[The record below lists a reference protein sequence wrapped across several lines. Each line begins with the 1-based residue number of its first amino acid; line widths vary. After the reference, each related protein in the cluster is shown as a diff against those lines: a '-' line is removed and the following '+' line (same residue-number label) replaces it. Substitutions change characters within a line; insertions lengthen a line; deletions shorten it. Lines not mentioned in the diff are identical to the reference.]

1 MSKLNNSLSQI
12 KNIFINFSLC
22 GALIFVHGLLL
33 AANANANGSYD
44 YGDAP
49 DTNGSDYSTLLSN
62 NGPRHELLSSLFL
75 GDNPPD
81 EDDGLLQNVT
91 ATADDIQSN
100 NDEDSSHGIGLY
112 ASSTSLSFSQLVN
125 NTTSN
130 PAYLYAWIDWNNN
143 GQFERNEFVEGG
155 TEIGDAMLVA
165 NGDTSVNL
173 LWSTLPSL
181 SSNSNFFMRL
191 RISDQLL
198 PDSAASATDEDPRSL
213 GLAGFGEVEDHQ
225 INVTPNFTQAN
236 TLTCSSSAQALTGAD
251 ITTLSNYTALGGVS
265 IVGDELHSMPASGS
279 HPAKR
284 FELEVL
290 SPGKQ
295 FTYPVGIEAE
305 FRLKNLNSGDG
316 DLLFWLTDHTNMN
329 GVFITDVDNSYT
341 AWVGKDANWNG
352 ANSEISGFV
361 NSTVNQFGSVAGS
374 LSTTVFKRY
383 RLSMYVQSDQSTTIQ
398 LTVMND
404 DGSLI
409 AQSPVHIG
417 ARTLDPSQ
425 GIWLAHTSHN
435 NDPSSQ
441 RYIFGG
447 MSMVISDA
455 SGCDYGD
462 APDAVTGTSEGD
474 YETLSINGGP
484 SHIIDDVIYLGNQ
497 APDSDTDGFNNGV
510 DTQFNASD
518 DDIKGTTPNDEDG
531 VITPIVVDSTDV
543 SLTIICNDFSAG
555 SGDLGATVHGWIDT
569 NRNGEFEESEYAS
582 QGCND
587 NSSTQAGSAVLIWS
601 GLNLASGESYIR
613 LRITD
618 DNLVDTASGDNRD
631 DRAYGS
637 AVYGEIEDHPVTIIV
652 NADYGDAPDTGLGV
666 GEHNYRTLLADSGPY
681 HVASTDIFIGS
692 NAADNEDEAQGVSVL
707 TADGDDTTGTVD
719 DENSIA
725 GISMSANDT
734 SLTTAVTVTNNTA
747 NDSYL
752 YAWVDWDNSGS
763 FDVDEF
769 VEGGTG
775 TDGQIIVASGDNSK
789 TLIWTSLSNLTANDH
804 YYVRLRLSD
813 SALLLNGETGSSED
827 PRSLHGG
834 GLGEVEDHLFVMGEA
849 DFSIASCNNHAELTQ
864 KWWIG
869 TTGGATRTVIDF
881 TALSANGDPTIS
893 EASLIGMSTGNGHT
907 EGTVTMTDPT
917 NGAVIIYGDDGGVF
931 HGQTHQ
937 ALSLP
942 FAMGNSVDFPI
953 AVTPKPGG
961 GVNEFYVFG
970 NNYSTISAGELDFS
984 SATVTSLGT
993 VETAS
998 LLESQ
1003 LVVPHANRSDTW
1015 LLTVN
1020 TSWQLNAHQLTAS
1033 GIIAPVTSAI
1043 VSGSASNGKGAMDYS
1058 PATGKLAIA
1067 HDSLP
1072 YRLIIADFDAASG
1085 QLYNVQQ
1092 ITTNIN
1098 RIGSSPRFSPD
1109 GHKVF
1114 FENGTAGDNGP
1125 LFYYDIATDAV
1136 VAVAGIPDSVSSI
1149 KFGPDGRLYAFKNAS
1164 IYIIDNISTTPSFV
1178 KTLTMPGNASIETLP
1193 EIYAY
1198 CDYAGGTIIFK
1209 DYGDAPDDS
1218 DSGTTGANDYTT
1230 LASTNGPY
1238 HLLPANGASVY
1249 LGSIA
1254 PDSDDGTLQSLQ
1266 SDADDTTNVIPNI
1279 DDEDAINDIVNVSN
1293 QSTSFSHTLA
1303 CNGNG
1308 APVYAW
1314 IDFNRN
1320 GIFEVSN
1327 YEFTAGSCADFTPA
1341 TDGQVQL
1348 NWSNLD
1354 SATFDVGFTVMRLRI
1369 VPDAQFSNTD
1379 LSLTS
1384 EDERSIAVA
1393 NDGEIEDHIIM
1404 ISRSGDYGDAP
1415 LSYEVTGQEAAIH
1428 TTGIYYLGDRVD
1440 EESTRWVLA
1449 DEDDATTGGG
1459 SNNNGNGDDEDGVQ
1473 FALYRGIVGNSSIAW
1488 NRSSVAIE
1496 VSQNGYASI
1505 WIDWDNDGQFTEAN
1519 DLVIADWS
1527 VTTGSNVHAFTM
1539 PASVTSDRTVWARI
1553 RYCQNANECNTISG
1567 YAATGEVEDHQAT
1580 IGPVQCLALGDQFKM
1595 PASSNSSV
1603 NTTTNEVIITADQT
1617 SQRGAFWTKNR
1628 FDMSAEFRLRFG
1640 VYLGTRDG
1648 NGADGVAFVM
1658 HNDPSGTETQ
1668 GLLGGGLGAQGIS
1681 NSIGVEFDTWT
1692 NGQYSDSN
1700 SNDHTT
1706 MMLPSS
1712 SNLGLIPGT
1721 SYHSLSNIEDGKYYE
1736 VIFDWEPITQTF
1748 DYYFDGQLYES
1759 LTADLVNSYFGGSN
1773 LIYYGMTGST
1783 GAYTNTQKICIIEQ
1797 DISFFANDLGD
1808 APDDGTNNTF
1818 HTLLESNGP
1827 VHEIG
1832 AISGIF
1838 LGDIEP
1844 DMDPGTYQSID
1855 ADQDDINDNSALRL
1869 LSDEDA
1875 VDNLVFDSSKSTF
1888 TLNVPC
1894 NDFVAGNDLAA
1905 TVHGWI
1911 DFNGNQQFERSEYAY
1926 RECTDVDESS
1936 TGAAILRWIDVTQVQ
1951 EGTSY
1956 LRLRISN
1963 QSLPQD
1969 LGPTSWD
1976 EASTG
1981 TVVGG
1986 EVEDHKITFSQA
1998 SDFGDAPDSYHTL
2011 SANNGAEHGLG
2022 SYRYSLYLGSTA
2034 ADADSDGFSDGV
2046 EDNPNTATD
2055 DDNVDT
2061 SGISAG
2067 NDEDAVTGMPGFFI
2081 DSTDYQVDVVCNDH
2095 DGNVDLGATVYAW
2108 VDFNHNGSFDA
2119 SNNEFAQAQC
2129 NDADAT
2135 TNGSATLS
2143 FSGFTAAAAPATTF
2157 ARLRITT
2164 QTLTATDS
2172 AGFAIDGEVE
2182 DYAVIVGFKVS
2193 GKVFADSNN
2202 AVTDG
2207 MSYYNGNLDAGELGI
2222 SNVVVT
2228 LYDITTN
2235 TCQSTTTDTNGD
2247 YALAALTNHQYKLY
2261 ETANETTP
2269 APLVCPPEVGAVNSD
2284 GLLVNN
2290 TITDPDGYTSSS
2302 SNIIDLGTITSDDSG
2317 NNFADISAP
2326 GFASCD
2332 ADGYLSLRTPADLF
2346 AVDLFTGDTEEL
2358 AANITSTYKNGS
2370 LQVGY
2375 MMQYNHIIGDITQTN
2390 AKLIGLVDGNYNVHL
2405 LPITLTGSNIN
2416 IAFNNA
2422 TISDDGILYMASGNT
2437 GYILKVDVN
2446 PASETYLQEVG
2457 RPSISS
2463 FGTADFAINP
2473 LDGKLYGLRN
2483 NGTIAIFD
2491 PATNTR
2497 DNSKNVNKVI
2507 SAGVTRNYNSNH
2519 FTSGYGAIYFDQA
2532 GNMYAVNNG
2541 KYTQGDISAPVL
2553 QIPIGN
2559 GAAANYTATIVS
2571 NLGFTMSSNDG
2582 ARCRYAPLGLDFG
2595 DAPDSYQTL
2604 NSSSGPYHV
2613 TRNNNLWIGD
2623 NKPDND
2629 VDGAPQIDAYG
2640 DDSVGTT
2647 PDDEDGF
2654 DNQVRVF
2661 VNNGSGSLTV
2671 PITNNS
2677 GKAATLYAWVDFN
2690 QLNGFELSERAS
2702 IAVSATTTQ
2711 ANVTLN
2717 WNGLAGVV
2725 TGDTYLRL
2733 RLCTDDATAQCDV
2746 ISGPA
2751 SNGEVEDH
2759 LAKVIE
2765 GVFPSTTCDGIY
2777 QSSGSSAT
2785 SFDFSGLNITNE
2797 PYSLSNII
2805 SNQTGFDNLNGIAFD
2820 RVGGVFYGS
2829 FIDNSNTLHIAMF
2842 DKSGNIVDVG
2852 APLASNSFDIV
2863 NVSTGAMTAVL
2874 AGSPITAS
2882 PSLVGQLGTINH
2894 SGEYLY
2900 LGHINSAQIL
2910 IVNLNTFTVDAVN
2923 LLLPDIGMTTGG
2935 GFSLP
2940 FDSDWVFSAETGNIY
2955 ATELAART
2963 LYIINP
2969 TSGAIATTAIDF
2981 NTTVPA
2987 ATSYGMVMG
2996 EDSFVYLMIDGNY
3009 DSDLNGSL
3017 DGVGSAL
3024 YQLNILSKK
3033 ALHLGPISGSNVA
3046 YSDAAGCIET
3056 AKDYGDA
3063 DISYGAVSHQ
3073 FSDNNSNGINDYS
3086 LGSLWDSE
3094 FYAHSSTN
3102 ARDDNLY
3109 TLADEDGVIIPAQ
3122 LQAGTNTI
3130 TLSAT
3135 QPGVVNIWLDYQ
3147 HGGSFDSSEQLLTN
3161 YAVTAGD
3168 NSIVLTLD
3176 ATAMGSYNGATIL
3189 RVRYCAAMGQCD
3201 QYNDVVQGSSASNGE
3216 VEDYQV
3222 WTTAVS
3228 LVTNSCNNFTL
3239 SSGAN
3244 GNYGLESLQP
3254 DTTPL
3259 LTTSLQQPVTITSLT
3274 NFDHFNGLGMHPESY
3289 LIYGVV
3295 TDSNSMNGDA
3305 HLVVTDQSGSEVV
3318 NLGRIV
3324 SAVNQTLQLIPSS
3337 SIVFNKNQPL
3347 ANVVNG
3353 VNIQS
3358 ATRGAI
3364 DPTGN
3369 YLYLHHQ
3376 QWQSL
3381 IKVHLKDQTFTI
3393 VSLQS
3398 ALTPMGGDM
3407 AFDKDG
3413 NLYNAD
3419 LLNGQLYQLNPTLGT
3434 INSVTLNWHGASAPI
3449 AGGAIG
3455 ALIMDDSIFA
3465 YAVTKNGSHD
3475 IDRNGIA
3482 EHTGS
3487 AMYRINTVTGDIV
3500 AIAAMDSTYN
3510 ETLDGA
3516 GCFVSADYGDST
3528 ADIDGN
3534 VTHRFYDDDNDGE
3547 VDYRLGVLFDP
3558 ELTQFNSADARGDDI
3573 HDIDDEDGVN
3583 MPASIVVNSIVNV
3596 DVTVTN
3602 QGSGSL
3608 KLNVWVDMNGNGSY
3622 RDTGEQI
3629 VNELDVINGI
3639 NSVQLLLPAAYTQG
3653 YNGNT
3658 TIRFRLCEQ
3667 ANQCNA
3673 PDDAQLGMLAPNG
3686 EVEDYPFELIN
3697 QIVIKGFIFEDNA
3710 AGSATAHDGVKSG
3723 LETGLGQFTVQAFY
3737 QGGVIAGY
3745 NPGDIL
3751 STVRSRGDGSYEIL
3765 LPVEVATQPVLIKVV
3780 GQARWID
3787 ISESDLSS
3795 IPQASSSSVT
3805 DNQVTV
3811 TANAGDN
3818 VEYLNFG
3825 KVKPPT
3831 LEADN
3836 FTEVEPNNSVL
3847 LRHQLH
3853 SFTSGSINLIIDD
3866 IVITPTNNNWS
3877 ITLYRDQNC
3886 NGVIDIID
3894 NAITAPIT
3902 VIGNTDLCLLSK
3914 VFIPSDAGL
3923 NASARYAVKAT
3934 MVFEDV
3940 SGTGHGI
3947 SRIVTDTDTVKVTFV
3962 GAGELKLTKTVS
3974 NLTQGSGITTQNT
3987 AKPNDVLRYDI
3998 HFENVGTG
4006 VISDV
4011 TIYDDTPAYT
4021 VLEQPLDCNNY
4032 TYPTGLNCNIVTLNG
4047 NNVSGYK
4054 GQIKVEL
4061 TGELQPSE
4069 NGSIYYQVNIE

>member
-1 MSKLNNSLSQI
+1 MIMSKLNNSLSKI
-12 KNIFINFSLC
+12 KNICVNLSLC
-22 GALIFVHGLLL
+22 GALTLVNGLLL

-49 DTNGSDYSTLLSN
+49 DTNSSDYSTLLSN

-112 ASSTSLSFSQLVN
+112 ASSTSLSFSQLVH

-155 TEIGDAMLVA
+155 TETGDAVLVA

-251 ITTLSNYTALGGVS
+251 ITTLANYTALGGVS

-316 DLLFWLTDHTNMN
+316 DLLFWLTDHINMN
-329 GVFITDVDNSYT
+329 GVFITDVDNTYT

-361 NSTVNQFGSVAGS
+361 NSTVNQFGTVAGS

-582 QGCND
+582 QSCND
-587 NSSTQAGSAVLIWS
+587 NSSLQSGSAVLTWVDQSIE
-601 GLNLASGESYIR
+601 SGESYLR

-618 DNLVDTASGDNRD
+618 DNLVDSSIGDHRD

-637 AVYGEIEDHPVTIIV
+637 AVYGEVEDYAVTMAIS
-652 NADYGDAPDTGLGV
+652 ADYGDAPEGIDLNNGYSAASYPVFGAANGARHTVVTGVCLGTSIAANCGNHIAQDTEAVPSIG
-666 GEHNYRTLLADSGPY
+666 ADSDVFDDG
-681 HVASTDIFIGS
+681 VQFNVNDAIISASNQAIIQTNYYVNGADVTV
-692 NAADNEDEAQGVSVL
+692 DNEL
-707 TADGDDTTGTVD
+707 IITASASGFISIWLDLNQDGDWSDTV
-719 DENSIA
+719 N
-725 GISMSANDT
+725 
-734 SLTTAVTVTNNTA
+734 
-747 NDSYL
+747 
-752 YAWVDWDNSGS
+752 
-763 FDVDEF
+763 
-769 VEGGTG
+769 
-775 TDGQIIVASGDNSK
+775 
-789 TLIWTSLSNLTANDH
+789 
-804 YYVRLRLSD
+804 
-813 SALLLNGETGSSED
+813 GSSELVKSVAVVQGD
-827 PRSLHGG
+827 NTITLSIPSSSVHGESYMRVRYASDATEITTAT
-834 GLGEVEDHLFVMGEA
+834 GLASDGEVEDYLVNIAAPSLSITGCNVGVIQNGGFDIPVGTPSPGLTNEYFLEEDVPGWSIGPQAA
-849 DFSIASCNNHAELTQ
+849 DS
-864 KWWIG
+864 
-869 TTGGATRTVIDF
+869 F
-881 TALSANGDPTIS
+881 TNYDWNL
-893 EASLIGMSTGNGHT
+893 TGNL
-907 EGTVTMTDPT
+907 VQSRT
-917 NGAVIIYGDDGGVF
+917 NYG
-931 HGQTHQ
+931 
-937 ALSLP
+937 
-942 FAMGNSVDFPI
+942 
-953 AVTPKPGG
+953 
-961 GVNEFYVFG
+961 
-970 NNYSTISAGELDFS
+970 
-984 SATVTSLGT
+984 
-993 VETAS
+993 
-998 LLESQ
+998 
-1003 LVVPHANRSDTW
+1003 
-1015 LLTVN
+1015 
-1020 TSWQLNAHQLTAS
+1020 
-1033 GIIAPVTSAI
+1033 
-1043 VSGSASNGKGAMDYS
+1043 
-1058 PATGKLAIA
+1058 
-1067 HDSLP
+1067 
-1072 YRLIIADFDAASG
+1072 
-1085 QLYNVQQ
+1085 
-1092 ITTNIN
+1092 
-1098 RIGSSPRFSPD
+1098 
-1109 GHKVF
+1109 
-1114 FENGTAGDNGP
+1114 
-1125 LFYYDIATDAV
+1125 
-1136 VAVAGIPDSVSSI
+1136 
-1149 KFGPDGRLYAFKNAS
+1149 
-1164 IYIIDNISTTPSFV
+1164 
-1178 KTLTMPGNASIETLP
+1178 PGNATTP
-1193 EIYAY
+1193 
-1198 CDYAGGTIIFK
+1198 AGGYMAELNTYIPQMYYQDIVTTPGQILAWDFYWSPRK
-1209 DYGDAPDDS
+1209 VAGGGGNQQAEMQIGAPDNLQQLQLTDEKSTTDVGFIQYLGLYTVPANQYITRIAWLPVQWVSDGQGNLIDGINVGCVTEYDYGDAPDDN
-1218 DSGTTGANDYTT
+1218 DSGTAGVNDYTT

-1266 SDADDTTNVIPNI
+1266 ADADDTTDVMPNI
-1279 DDEDAINDIVNVSN
+1279 DDEDAITDIVNVSN
-1293 QSTSFSHTLA
+1293 QSTSFSHTLV

-1327 YEFTAGSCADFTPA
+1327 DEFTAGSCADFTPA

-1348 NWSNLD
+1348 NWGNLD
-1354 SATFDVGFTVMRLRI
+1354 SVTFDVGFTVMRLRI

-1384 EDERSIAVA
+1384 EDERSIAIA
-1393 NDGEIEDHIIM
+1393 NDGEIEDHMIM

-1415 LSYEVTGQEAAIH
+1415 LSYEVTGQEMAIH

-1449 DEDDATTGGG
+1449 DEDDAATGGG

-1473 FALYRGIVGNSSIAW
+1473 FALYRGIVGNNSLAW
-1488 NRSSVAIE
+1488 NRSSIAIE
-1496 VSQNGYASI
+1496 ASQNGYASI
-1505 WIDWDNDGQFTEAN
+1505 WIDWDNDGQFIEAN

-1580 IGPVQCLALGDQFKM
+1580 IAPVQCLALGDQFKM

-1603 NTTTNEVIITADQT
+1603 NTTTNEVIITADQM

-1706 MMLPSS
+1706 MMLPST

-1736 VIFDWEPITQTF
+1736 VIFDWDPITQTF

-1797 DISFFANDLGD
+1797 DISFFSNDLGD

-1832 AISGIF
+1832 AVSGIF

-1844 DMDPGTYQSID
+1844 DMDPGTYQSVD

-1875 VDNLVFDSSKSTF
+1875 VNNLVFDSSKSTF

-1986 EVEDHKITFSQA
+1986 EIEDHKITFSQA
-1998 SDFGDAPDSYHTL
+1998 SDFGDAPNSYHTL

-2143 FSGFTAAAAPATTF
+2143 FSGFTAASAPATTF

-2235 TCQSTTTDTNGD
+2235 TCQSTTTNTNGD

-2358 AANITSTYKNGS
+2358 AANITSAYKNGS

-2375 MMQYNHIIGDITQTN
+2375 MMQYNHIIGDITQTD

-2473 LDGKLYGLRN
+2473 LDGKLYGLRS

-2507 SAGVTRNYNSNH
+2507 SAGVTRNYNNNH

-2541 KYTQGDISAPVL
+2541 KYTQGNISAPVL

-2595 DAPDSYQTL
+2595 DAPDTYQTL

-2785 SFDFSGLNITNE
+2785 SFDFAGLNIASE

-2874 AGSPITAS
+2874 AGAPITAF

-3033 ALHLGPISGSNVA
+3033 ALYLGSISGSNLA

-3063 DISYGAVSHQ
+3063 DTSYGAVSHQ

-3176 ATAMGSYNGATIL
+3176 TTAMGSYNGATIL
-3189 RVRYCAAMGQCD
+3189 RVRYCAAVGKCD

-3254 DTTPL
+3254 DTAPL

-3295 TDSNSMNGDA
+3295 TDSNSVNSDA

-3353 VNIQS
+3353 VTIHS

-3376 QWQSL
+3376 QWQNL
-3381 IKVHLKDQTFTI
+3381 IKIHLKDQTFTI

-3407 AFDKDG
+3407 AFDRDG
-3413 NLYNAD
+3413 YLYNAD

-3434 INSVTLNWHGASAPI
+3434 INSVTLNWNGASAPI

-3455 ALIMDDSIFA
+3455 ALMMDDTIFA
-3465 YAVTKNGSHD
+3465 YAITKNGSHD
-3475 IDRNGIA
+3475 IDRDGSP

-3500 AIAAMDSTYN
+3500 AIAAMGNAYN

-3516 GCFVSADYGDST
+3516 GCFLSADYGDST

-3534 VTHRFYDDDNDGE
+3534 VTHQFYDNDTDG
-3547 VDYRLGVLFDP
+3547 VADYRLGLLFDP

-3596 DVTVTN
+3596 DVAVTN
-3602 QGSGSL
+3602 QASGSL

-3629 VNELDVINGI
+3629 VNELDVIDGI

-3673 PDDAQLGMLAPNG
+3673 SDDVQLGMLAPNG

-3723 LETGLGQFTVQAFY
+3723 LEAGLGRFIVQALY
-3737 QGGVIAGY
+3737 QGVVIVGY

-3765 LPVEVATQPVLIKVV
+3765 LPVEVATQPVIIKVV
-3780 GQARWID
+3780 GQASWID

-3811 TANAGDN
+3811 IANAGDN

-3853 SFTSGSINLIIDD
+3853 TFTSGSINLIIDD
-3866 IVITPTNNNWS
+3866 VVITPINNNWS

-3886 NGVIDIID
+3886 NGAIDTID
-3894 NAITAPIT
+3894 NVITAPIT

-3914 VFIPSDAGL
+3914 IYIPSDAVL
-3923 NASARYAVKAT
+3923 NASVRYAVKAT

-3940 SGTGHGI
+3940 SGSGHGI

-3962 GAGELKLTKTVS
+3962 GAGELKLTKTVN
-3974 NLTQGSGITTQNT
+3974 NLTQGSGVTTQNT
-3987 AKPNDVLRYDI
+3987 AKPYDVLRYDI

-4006 VISDV
+4006 SISDV

-4021 VLEQPLDCNNY
+4021 VLDQPLDCNNY
-4032 TYPTGLNCNIVTLNG
+4032 TYPAGLNCNIITLHG
-4047 NNVSGYK
+4047 NNISGYK
-4054 GQIKVEL
+4054 GQIKVEFM
-4061 TGELQPSE
+4061 GELQPSE
-4069 NGSIYYQVNIE
+4069 DGSIYYQVTIE